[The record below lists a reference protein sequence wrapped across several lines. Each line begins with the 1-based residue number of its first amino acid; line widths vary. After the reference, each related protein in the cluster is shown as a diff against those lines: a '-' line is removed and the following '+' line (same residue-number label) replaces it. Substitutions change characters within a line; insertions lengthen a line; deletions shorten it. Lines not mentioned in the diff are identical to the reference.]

1 MEESLKRW
9 SNLELA
15 HQYPLMLQYWVLHF
29 FIWPWW
35 CSSLW
40 KWFCFA
46 KTNILLTSSTSIL
59 LWFPGVWWRA
69 FWHQHPPQVPPY
81 EEVRQGWVTA
91 NFLIILPISFFFF
104 VLQNL
109 GQSQIFLTLP
119 DVTLTGLNAGLQT
132 MKKGEFSRFLFYP
145 QYAYGEHGCPPRIP
159 AASMVLYEV
168 EVLDF
173 LDSGLVDDFN
183 MLSPVGSNRNFKI
196 FSDCFSFRKKMHL

>member
-1 MEESLKRW
+1 MIACVFRWLMSWVMEESLKRW

-59 LWFPGVWWRA
+59 LWFPGVWWWA

-91 NFLIILPISFFFF
+91 NFLIIPPISFFF
-104 VLQNL
+104 
-109 GQSQIFLTLP
+109 
-119 DVTLTGLNAGLQT
+119 
-132 MKKGEFSRFLFYP
+132 LFY
-145 QYAYGEHGCPPRIP
+145 RILANHKSFSHCQMWRWLDWMQVFRQWRRESSP
-159 AASMVLYEV
+159 ASSFTLSMRMANTVVLHASQLLPWFCMRLKSWT
-168 EVLDF
+168 F
-173 LDSGLVDDFN
+173 WT
-183 MLSPVGSNRNFKI
+183 RA
-196 FSDCFSFRKKMHL
+196 